1 MGYEVWTNK
10 EVYICGE
17 TFNTKEQ
24 LQARIKECEETIADC
39 LGRLKTLVF
48 MTEPKKFYKDDTDVM
63 WQVNRDFEEIM
74 EEYDEARITLTR
86 LWVFESAWDDT
97 HDFNGRAI
105 LPVDPMKLKNLK
117 TYMGGDYMNY
127 VLEDGEEMPDDW
139 WDVYHGFVKPEDCSF
154 ADKLGYPLKS
164 REPERDMTIGELN
177 ALMKLELEKNGI
189 EVNLDEL

>member
-10 EVYICGE
+10 EVYMCRE
-17 TFNTKEQ
+17 TFKTKEQ

-74 EEYDEARITLTR
+74 EEYDDARIQLTR
-86 LWVFESAWDDT
+86 LWVFESAWDET
-97 HDFNGRAI
+97 HDVNGRAI

-117 TYMGGDYMNY
+117 TYMGGDYMDY
-127 VLEDGEEMPDDW
+127 VLEDGSEMPDDW

-154 ADKLGYPLKS
+154 ADKLGYPLKPRVEE
-164 REPERDMTIGELN
+164 REMSNQEL
-177 ALMKLELEKNGI
+177 ADLMRAELELSGVII
-189 EVNLDEL
+189 EEN